1 MSKMT
6 SRDHIPAP
14 GLSAG
19 LQGMALCGRWAR
31 YQTGDHA
38 LIRRLAAGVAVAHY
52 CRLCLQRL
60 RTTTPGE
67 PGEE

>member
-38 LIRRLAAGVAVAHY
+38 LIRRLAAGVAAADDDAGRARRGVG
-52 CRLCLQRL
+52 R
-60 RTTTPGE
+60 
-67 PGEE
+67 